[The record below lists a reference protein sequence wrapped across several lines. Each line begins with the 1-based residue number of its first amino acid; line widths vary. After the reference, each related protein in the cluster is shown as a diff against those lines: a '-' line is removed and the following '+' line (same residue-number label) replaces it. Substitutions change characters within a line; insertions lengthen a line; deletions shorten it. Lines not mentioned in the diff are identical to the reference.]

1 MDAYYP
7 YNPDSTQAVQE
18 ATTLTSTTLQLRYI
32 PKEASVRIMGFVET
46 NSLVVSQGHFRVD
59 YFGASGDYRDSSRC
73 IYFNEADIGRDV
85 NVEYVAV
92 GTPVTAADM
101 NEIKLHMENSNL
113 HGGGTHP
120 ITPAQVQQFVD
131 HMNNASI
138 HGGGGSASVSVATR
152 SKAGIVKPG
161 SGLGIFNDGTLYL
174 DGEYDPT
181 DRRIDSNIH
190 FYGKTE
196 SLWEGENTHGDLIY
210 VTSEQRFYIWNGDSG
225 EWLPFNSG
233 GGAGTSNSKTLTGPD
248 ISGGGNTWD
257 WVWAGSGEAG
267 STIWIPDELY
277 NNSTVS
283 IHNDTQNCDIIKI
296 PGYDYDYM
304 DDPERGNYW
313 WFNDDGYNKTIEI
326 YNVYFDTTITISWRS

>member
-113 HGGGTHP
+113 HGSHP
-120 ITPAQVQQFVD
+120 ITAAQVQQFVD

-138 HGGGGSASVSVATR
+138 HGGGGSASVPVASWSR
-152 SKAGIVKPG
+152 AGIVKPG
-161 SGLGIFNDGTLYL
+161 IGLDIEADGTLNLMSGFVIY
-174 DGEYDPT
+174 
-181 DRRIDSNIH
+181 H
-190 FYGKTE
+190 GKTE
-196 SLWEGENTHGDLIY
+196 NLWDDDNTHGDLY
-210 VTSEQRFYIWNGDSG
+210 YYEPEQRFYIWDGYDN

-248 ISGGGNTWD
+248 ISGGNNTWD
-257 WVWAGSGEAG
+257 WVWAGSGEA
-267 STIWIPDELY
+267 SSIIWIPDELY

-296 PGYDYDYM
+296 PGNDYDYM